1 MMSTTT
7 RSNRTARISLVAVV
21 LVVGALM
28 AGCVVTPPANQTSRA
43 CVPSGALLPGQAVI
57 AISSA
62 SEGSSLRVLSGGY
75 FPGEFSD
82 FREAERSFDNLS
94 AGQKLTLDGAF
105 APDPGKCIEVE
116 VTGAVS
122 YQVTF
127 IPAPLPNQIMYLL
140 FGDTLRGGVIY
151 GL

>member
-1 MMSTTT
+1 MMMSTTT

-62 SEGSSLRVLSGGY
+62 SEGSSPRVLSG
-75 FPGEFSD
+75 
-82 FREAERSFDNLS
+82 
-94 AGQKLTLDGAF
+94 
-105 APDPGKCIEVE
+105 
-116 VTGAVS
+116 
-122 YQVTF
+122 
-127 IPAPLPNQIMYLL
+127 
-140 FGDTLRGGVIY
+140 
-151 GL
+151 